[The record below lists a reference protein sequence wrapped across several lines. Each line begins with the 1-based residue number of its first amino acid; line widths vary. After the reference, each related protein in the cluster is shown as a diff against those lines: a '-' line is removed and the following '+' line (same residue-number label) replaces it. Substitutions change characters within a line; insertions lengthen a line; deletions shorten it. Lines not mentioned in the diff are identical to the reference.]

1 MSGERNLLTA
11 VQLAEAGVLT
21 PAAARALAYFSQHG
35 LVCRVQQMRDSGAV
49 GIVYRERWYT
59 PAAFNALVA
68 GRYEGSADQAGD
80 NSSAI
85 SNDAR
90 DGGADAGV
98 EAQITAV
105 ALVERGLLTQTDAGV
120 GPSLTFASIEAAAR
134 TRAER
139 EQRRG
144 AALWAMGAVML
155 VAVVFAVVTLW
166 AFAHGVWAG
175 K

>member
-98 EAQITAV
+98 E
-105 ALVERGLLTQTDAGV
+105 
-120 GPSLTFASIEAAAR
+120 PSLTFASIEAAAR
-134 TRAER
+134 VRAVR
-139 EQRRG
+139 EQSRG
-144 AALWAMGAVML
+144 AALWAMGALLL